1 MPQMRCPALLILGL
15 LTACSGPVFAQTSHV
30 AGLIAGNG
38 TQSTGPL
45 DFRTFYGSAPNAK
58 LINLRVLDEN
68 GAGTDS
74 SALWGQTACGER
86 AITMVSQPSGDRL
99 PYGERARQKRKPPF
113 GVSPAP
119 RDLPCHS
126 NTDNRRPQYA

>member
-1 MPQMRCPALLILGL
+1 MPQMRFPALLILGL

-74 SALWGQTACGER
+74 SALWGQTALGKER
-86 AITMVSQPSGDRL
+86 SRWFLSPLGIDCPMGK
-99 PYGERARQKRKPPF
+99 EHAR
-113 GVSPAP
+113 SA
-119 RDLPCHS
+119 
-126 NTDNRRPQYA
+126 NRPLG